1 MGFWRRLS
9 RLLTTS
15 SNDEAFLSYVKF
27 VEILVSKILS
37 IAMLVVLLVA
47 IVDLIVFLV
56 RELITE
62 PYGFFAVTLFEVFG
76 LFLNILVAL
85 EVLENITAY
94 LRRHVV
100 QVELVV
106 VTSLTA
112 VARKIVIFD
121 FAKSSWQEL
130 IALGVAILALSLS
143 YWLVRRTIKRY
154 E

>member
-56 RELITE
+56 RELTTE

-130 IALGVAILALSLS
+130 VALGIAILALSLS